1 MKFVI
6 LDTRIYVV
14 CIFVKV
20 INVHIEFLSVKLLY
34 VLQYIIMIYYK
45 NKAKKVF
52 QNKQSLWNHSL
63 QSPPSN
69 SHAALLFWGSQRPSP
84 FHSGNSHLPGA
95 GVGAGVGEGTGAGP
109 GADFS

>member
-1 MKFVI
+1 M
-6 LDTRIYVV
+6 
-14 CIFVKV
+14 
-20 INVHIEFLSVKLLY
+20 
-34 VLQYIIMIYYK
+34 YYNISLWFITK
-45 NKAKKVF
+45 TKQKKVF
-52 QNKQSLWNHSL
+52 RNKHSLWNHSL

-95 GVGAGVGEGTGAGP
+95 GVGVGEGPGAGP